1 MEGGNIRIRRKN
13 CQAGIVTALTA
24 TEPFLWSCR
33 DGEGA
38 SPVGRPLLSMRTRCI
53 TVAERCRGGG
63 GEDEEDPVSAA
74 LVVCGMVARL
84 GEAESPERSGFGV
97 VDPDV
102 ASSSSD
108 TKRMVGFGET
118 GDSVNTGLSSG
129 TKEVIGERGGSVL
142 VGFVSMLSLSTSTWA
157 FKYSSRQS
165 SNLTPLPSGSG
176 GTARLSRR
184 SYITL

>member
-1 MEGGNIRIRRKN
+1 MRRKN

-24 TEPFLWSCR
+24 TEPFLWSCC

-38 SPVGRPLLSMRTRCI
+38 SPVGRPLLSTRTRCI
-53 TVAERCRGGG
+53 TVAARCRGGS
-63 GEDEEDPVSAA
+63 GEDEEDPVSPG
-74 LVVCGMVARL
+74 LVVCGIVARL
-84 GEAESPERSGFGV
+84 GEAGIPARFGLGV
-97 VDPDV
+97 VDPEV
-102 ASSSSD
+102 ASSSSGA
-108 TKRMVGFGET
+108 KRMVGFGET

-129 TKEVIGERGGSVL
+129 TKVVGGDRGGSVL

-184 SYITL
+184 S